1 MMDFEDLS
9 KEEMS
14 NRMIAFLQMQNEA
27 AAREKQ
33 KGQKPKEKG
42 KKKFEA
48 LRLQNQLL
56 QQKLMPAPAFVTKP
70 PAVGKQL
77 KRNQSR
83 SQSRQ
88 RQMSQD
94 SRTRL
99 NSESEVS
106 EYGSEKWTLPE
117 EKEKRLEKQK
127 LLLVPLAKYRSTCLS
142 QRKEKTLLFE
152 TWGNQ
157 CRNEREGLNV

>member
-1 MMDFEDLS
+1 MGGPDKTTGPKNPKIASRKSRKETSIEQFRSVENYATDSDDSVVSLVNPHTAHKVPMMDFEDLS

-27 AAREKQ
+27 AAREKAERAKAEREREEEIQ
-33 KGQKPKEKG
+33 
-42 KKKFEA
+42 A

-83 SQSRQ
+83 SNL
-88 RQMSQD
+88 D
-94 SRTRL
+94 
-99 NSESEVS
+99 
-106 EYGSEKWTLPE
+106 KD
-117 EKEKRLEKQK
+117 K
-127 LLLVPLAKYRSTCLS
+127 
-142 QRKEKTLLFE
+142 
-152 TWGNQ
+152 
-157 CRNEREGLNV
+157 